1 MKNRGTISIKEVHT
15 AEELKQAQK
24 IREEVLEKE
33 QGFPHDVN
41 IDGLDPSAIHAL
53 LAKKYRKGRE
63 EEFDIVGKSHVEV
76 FYWAM
81 FTR

>member
-24 IREEVLEKE
+24 IREE
-33 QGFPHDVN
+33 
-41 IDGLDPSAIHAL
+41 
-53 LAKKYRKGRE
+53 
-63 EEFDIVGKSHVEV
+63 EFDIVGKSHVEV